1 NDVVVTVQTQGG
13 GREGEKET
21 QELQNDVVVTVQ
33 TQGGGR
39 EGEKETQELQND
51 VVTVQTQG
59 GGRGSEKETQEL
71 QMRLQDQYPFPQAS
85 SQLKEREGPRARQP
99 TRRAEVKRQKYQY
112 KKRSRTMKAAQM
124 RRKQLW
130 TVNVR
135 DKVRLRHR
143 MPQIL
148 SHL

>member
-1 NDVVVTVQTQGG
+1 MPAFNSL
-13 GREGEKET
+13 K
-21 QELQNDVVVTVQ
+21 NDVVVTVQ

-85 SQLKEREGPRARQP
+85 SQLKERKSQGPRARQP